1 MMSNPLKE
9 MIAASVERKREQ
21 GIPIPKYTFA
31 VLVTG
36 NSRQEIASAI
46 SRLETDMAMDWRDRD
61 QIDSMDGTTSV
72 VMEHTSPEQ
81 TPKRYMK
88 ELMDWRD
95 RQRAERAAAVLGI
108 EPVSSGGIS

>member
-1 MMSNPLKE
+1 MSNPLKE

-46 SRLETDMAMDWRDRD
+46 SRLETDMAIDWCDRD
-61 QIDSMDGTTSV
+61 QIDSRDGTTSV
-72 VMEHTSPEQ
+72 VLEHTSPEQ
-81 TPKRYMK
+81 TPEKYAD
-88 ELMDWRD
+88 ELAGWMRVS
-95 RQRAERAAAVLGI
+95 RS
-108 EPVSSGGIS
+108 SSGGIS

>member
-1 MMSNPLKE
+1 MSNPLKE

-46 SRLETDMAMDWRDRD
+46 SRLETDMAIDWRERD
-61 QIDSMDGTTSV
+61 QIDSMDGTTAV
-72 VMEHTSPEQ
+72 VMEHTNPVQTPEQ
-81 TPKRYMK
+81 YTDA
-88 ELMDWRD
+88 LMAWR
-95 RQRAERAAAVLGI
+95 RGNRG
-108 EPVSSGGIS
+108 SGGIS